1 MTAAPDYNQL
11 GAAALASAGW
21 APERAV
27 DTDAYLGALTED
39 GYRPWP
45 ALESL
50 LASAGGLVIPT
61 AEGERLVIDPSEG
74 LDMVTFERVEEY
86 AREFGTEL
94 APIGLAMSDH
104 LTVYFGRNGHF
115 YGSYDRYTC
124 WIGAALE
131 DAVGR
136 LVTGDV
142 ETLSTG

>member
-1 MTAAPDYNQL
+1 MTAHLNYNQL
-11 GAAALASAGW
+11 GIVSLVSAGW
-21 APERAV
+21 EPGRAV
-27 DTDAYLGALTED
+27 ATDAYLGALAGD
-39 GYRPWP
+39 GYRPGP

-50 LASAGGLVIPT
+50 LTSAGGLELPT
-61 AEGERLVIDPSEG
+61 VNGERFVIDPREG
-74 LDMVTFERVEEY
+74 LDLVTFERAEDY

-104 LTVYFGRNGHF
+104 LTVYLGRSGHF
-115 YGSYDRYTC
+115 FGSYDRYTC

-142 ETLSTG
+142 ETLSPG